1 MSSQARNL
9 IIGVVVII
17 IAVAAYFGITSKN
30 NAQQEAET
38 KAQEIYSVDENV
50 TQIDISSN
58 EEEGTLVKE
67 GTNWVVVGKE
77 YIELSQINIDQAA
90 AYVKTLTSVKDLGT
104 NDKAQYGIDEGVS
117 FTITTESGSQYA
129 VVVGDEILD
138 GEGYYAYIPAND
150 NIYVIDSEAGKAIK
164 KNISDYR
171 DRNPEYV
178 DYSQLE
184 YMKITR
190 QGKDTFTIVP
200 NPDGE
205 IEEGLGEYILT
216 EGFPCQMPVLTEE
229 LAENIGGPVYE
240 ITAQSFIDDPE
251 SDEVYGFDDPYMVIE
266 LKDALDLS
274 CIITVGDE
282 ADGDTRYAKFSGKDY
297 VCTVKNSKTDLI
309 YNADL
314 FSIIAKYYVN
324 VPVTD
329 MTSLT
334 ISTDSVSRTFTVDS
348 ENGKVFADNIETD
361 IESFSSL
368 YGQLAQLTIDGR
380 SDSSKFGDS
389 VLKIDID
396 FSDGTEETIEFFTYD
411 NNYYGSAINGE
422 KITLTG
428 KSMVEGFIDSV
439 ANY

>member
-1 MSSQARNL
+1 MSSQVRNL
-9 IIGVVVII
+9 IIGVVVIVV
-17 IAVAAYFGITSKN
+17 AAAAYFGITSKS
-30 NAQQEAET
+30 
-38 KAQEIYSVDENV
+38 KAQEEAEAKSQEIFAVDENV
-50 TQIDISSN
+50 KEIHVSSA
-58 EEEGTLVKE
+58 EEEGVFVKS
-67 GTNWVVVGKE
+67 GINWVIVGKE
-77 YIELSQINIDQAA
+77 YVELSQIDIDQAA

-104 NDKAQYGIDEGVS
+104 NDKASYGIDEGVT
-117 FTITTESGSQYA
+117 FTIITESGSEYT
-129 VVVGDEILD
+129 VTVGDEILD
-138 GEGYYAYIPAND
+138 GQGYYAYVPEYD

-216 EGFPCQMPVLTEE
+216 EGFPCEMPVLTDA
-229 LAENIGGPVYE
+229 LAENVGGPVYE

-266 LKDALDLS
+266 LKDSLDLS
-274 CIITVGDE
+274 CIITVGDP
-282 ADGDTRYAKFSGKDY
+282 ADDGTRYAKFSGKDY

-314 FSIIAKYYVN
+314 FSIIGKYYVN

-329 MTSLT
+329 MSSLT
-334 ISTDSVSRTFTVDS
+334 ISTSDTVRTFTVDS
-348 ENGKVFADNIETD
+348 ENGKIFADNVETD
-361 IESFSSL
+361 IQSFSTL

-380 SDSSKFGDS
+380 SESEKFGNE
-389 VLKIDID
+389 VLTIDIT
-396 FSDGTEETIEFFTYD
+396 FSDGTEETIEFFDYD

-428 KSMVEGFIDSV
+428 KGMVDSFIESV
-439 ANY
+439 KSY